1 MKWIVMSKIGKN
13 SYFGVSVYL
22 SNDTPTVTPVI
33 AKGRPKNEDK

>member
-1 MKWIVMSKIGKN
+1 MSKIGKN